1 MRAMFLTGLTI
12 EDMKSRMET
21 TRFWQPAFAE
31 EAREATDNAEG
42 HLLNRAWS
50 ESVAD
55 DGLCGNSAGRCRP
68 WGGDHHLIVSAIVM
82 CLLVVLLH
90 LICDEQTPRPPFD
103 SGPIP
108 SLTSAVYLPGARR

>member
-50 ESVAD
+50 GSVAMTRN
-55 DGLCGNSAGRCRP
+55 GFAAIRGAVGR
-68 WGGDHHLIVSAIVM
+68 
-82 CLLVVLLH
+82 
-90 LICDEQTPRPPFD
+90 
-103 SGPIP
+103 
-108 SLTSAVYLPGARR
+108 

>member
-21 TRFWQPAFAE
+21 TRFWQPAFSE

-55 DGLCGNSAGRCRP
+55 DTERLMRQF
-68 WGGDHHLIVSAIVM
+68 GG
-82 CLLVVLLH
+82 
-90 LICDEQTPRPPFD
+90 
-103 SGPIP
+103 
-108 SLTSAVYLPGARR
+108 SLSAVGR